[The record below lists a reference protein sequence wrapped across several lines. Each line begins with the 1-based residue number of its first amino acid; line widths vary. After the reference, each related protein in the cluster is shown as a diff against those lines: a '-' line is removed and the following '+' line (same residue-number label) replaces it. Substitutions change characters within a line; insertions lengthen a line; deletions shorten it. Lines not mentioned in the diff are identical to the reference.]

1 MTSPLSSLASLFS
14 NVQTQAASAPWA
26 QKTGESQALQGL
38 SELLSGGQDLPGQA
52 GGAAGADGTANPAP
66 LGPQL
71 PSQSFS
77 LPLLSALLEHQLQAG
92 AASASSTTQA
102 ASASSS
108 SASSTL
114 SANAQTLA
122 SNLIASLN
130 PGGNGELSLSQVEA
144 ALGLALPDGT
154 TASASASASTSS
166 AATSA
171 ATQAFNALDTN
182 HDGELSASELG
193 AGLQSLA
200 QNLAAQPSATPHHH
214 HHHHHAAAPDPADA
228 SSASASTSAVSIV
241 SGTSDVTATTAAG
254 SDATTISIGQ
264 TTASSASATS

>member
-38 SELLSGGQDLPGQA
+38 SELLSGGQNLPGQA
-52 GGAAGADGTANPAP
+52 SGSASADGSANPAP

-77 LPLLSALLEHQLQAG
+77 LPLLSALLEQQLQAG
-92 AASASSTTQA
+92 AASASSATQA

-122 SNLIASLN
+122 SNLIAALN

-144 ALGLALPDGT
+144 ALGLTPPDGT
-154 TASASASASTSS
+154 SASTSS
-166 AATSA
+166 SSSTSASSATSA
-171 ATQAFNALDTN
+171 VAQAFNALDTN
-182 HDGELSASELG
+182 QDGELSSDELG

-214 HHHHHAAAPDPADA
+214 HHHHHGGAPDPADV
-228 SSASASTSAVSIV
+228 SSASASTSAS
-241 SGTSDVTATTAAG
+241 SPTTGTT
-254 SDATTISIGQ
+254 
-264 TTASSASATS
+264 TTASGGDTTTVSVGQATAASASATR

>member
-38 SELLSGGQDLPGQA
+38 SELLSGGQNLPGQA
-52 GGAAGADGTANPAP
+52 SGSASADGSANPAP

-77 LPLLSALLEHQLQAG
+77 LPLLSALLEQQLQAG
-92 AASASSTTQA
+92 AASASSATQA
-102 ASASSS
+102 ASTSSS
-108 SASSTL
+108 SATSTL

-122 SNLIASLN
+122 SNLIAALN

-144 ALGLALPDGT
+144 ALGLSPPDGT
-154 TASASASASTSS
+154 SASTSS
-166 AATSA
+166 SSTSASSATSA
-171 ATQAFNALDTN
+171 VAQAFNALDTN
-182 HDGELSASELG
+182 QDGELSSDELG

-214 HHHHHAAAPDPADA
+214 HHHHHGGAPDPADV
-228 SSASASTSAVSIV
+228 SSASASTSAS
-241 SGTSDVTATTAAG
+241 SPTTGTT
-254 SDATTISIGQ
+254 
-264 TTASSASATS
+264 TTASGGDTTTVSVGQATAASASATR